1 MKIENFE
8 KAKKIK
14 EKIDALEE
22 QLDEVKAAI
31 KGKKEP
37 CSNYFDLTGSTSG
50 TNYIKWENLD
60 WRKMLF
66 EAETKLCSQIANLKF
81 QFETLD

>member
-8 KAKKIK
+8 KAKEIK
-14 EKIDALEE
+14 EKIDALQQ
-22 QLDEVKAAI
+22 QLDEVKDAI
-31 KGKKEP
+31 QNKRKPVTET
-37 CSNYFDLTGSTSG
+37 FDVVEFGWS
-50 TNYIKWENLD
+50 YIKWEHLD

-66 EAETKLCSQIANLKF
+66 EAETTLCSQIANLKF

>member
-8 KAKKIK
+8 KAKEIK
-14 EKIDALEE
+14 EKIDALQE
-22 QLDEVKAAI
+22 QLDEVKKAI
-31 KGKKEP
+31 SNKQRPKEE
-37 CSNYFDLTGSTSG
+37 CFLLVGGGLSKIEFQF
-50 TNYIKWENLD
+50 LD

-66 EAETKLCSQIANLKF
+66 EAETTLCSQIANLKF

>member
-31 KGKKEP
+31 EGKKEP
-37 CSNYFDLTGSTSG
+37 TSR
-50 TNYIKWENLD
+50 NFEVMNLSRSEIKWEHLD

-66 EAETKLCSQIANLKF
+66 EAETTLCSQIANLKF
-81 QFETLD
+81 QFETLE